1 MTDEEIIGELRG
13 CDALLEG
20 HFLLSSGRHSAHY
33 LQCARVLM
41 NPDRAG
47 RMAFALSQKI
57 PREIRS
63 QIDVVVSPAMGGL
76 IIGHEVGR
84 ALGKNAMFLERPEG
98 TFELRRGFALEK
110 GAKVLMVEDV
120 VTTGI
125 SSREAIEA
133 IAREGGEVIAEV
145 ALVDRSSGE
154 ADMGVPFFPLIQ
166 LSFPRDARASPLS
179 ELPRASLQPPTPKRP
194 ACRHGDI
201 ARTTILGRSTYLRRA
216 ISKEISPSAG
226 AMEAYTSSRSALHHR
241 RKNGRG
247 PRSPSR

>member
-41 NPDRAG
+41 DPERAS
-47 RMAFALSQKI
+47 RLAFALCQKI
-57 PREIRS
+57 PRDIRS

-76 IIGHEVGR
+76 IIGHEMGR

-110 GAKVLMVEDV
+110 GARVLMVEDV
-120 VTTGI
+120 VTTGK
-125 SSREAIEA
+125 SSVEAIEA
-133 IAREGGEVIAEV
+133 VGREGGEVIAEA

-166 LSFPRDARASPLS
+166 LSFP
-179 ELPRASLQPPTPKRP
+179 
-194 ACRHGDI
+194 
-201 ARTTILGRSTYLRRA
+201 TYPEDEVPERLKA
-216 ISKEISPSAG
+216 VPVTKPG
-226 AMEAYTSSRSALHHR
+226 SRKA
-241 RKNGRG
+241 
-247 PRSPSR
+247 